1 MVLLGLVIVIA
12 TFALI
17 IKNYEV
23 RLVLAISGAL
33 MALIGGD
40 IVFALNEFVKTMTA
54 AVVPTICAV
63 LGFSYVMSYTKCSD
77 HLVVALTNLLRHVPI
92 IIVPATVVVTWLLSI
107 ALPSAAGIAAA
118 VGALLIPMLL
128 ALGVRPAMAAS
139 AVYLGTWGNVIS
151 PGMALNPMLADIAQV
166 DVMTVIARI
175 IPCSFVGLAVATVGL
190 TLISIFFKEGVG
202 STKSS
207 VVAVDSNFK
216 VNYLYA
222 IIPVIPLV
230 L

>member
-107 ALPSAAGIAAA
+107 CFTFCSWYCSGGRRFVDPDVVS
-118 VGALLIPMLL
+118 
-128 ALGVRPAMAAS
+128 LGCATRNGSFCGV
-139 AVYLGTWGNVIS
+139 LGHLG
-151 PGMALNPMLADIAQV
+151 
-166 DVMTVIARI
+166 
-175 IPCSFVGLAVATVGL
+175 
-190 TLISIFFKEGVG
+190 
-202 STKSS
+202 
-207 VVAVDSNFK
+207 
-216 VNYLYA
+216 
-222 IIPVIPLV
+222 
-230 L
+230 

>member
-107 ALPSAAGIAAA
+107 ACRYCSSGRRFVDPDV
-118 VGALLIPMLL
+118 VGFGCATRNGSFCGV
-128 ALGVRPAMAAS
+128 LGH
-139 AVYLGTWGNVIS
+139 LG
-151 PGMALNPMLADIAQV
+151 
-166 DVMTVIARI
+166 
-175 IPCSFVGLAVATVGL
+175 
-190 TLISIFFKEGVG
+190 
-202 STKSS
+202 
-207 VVAVDSNFK
+207 
-216 VNYLYA
+216 
-222 IIPVIPLV
+222 
-230 L
+230 

>member
-128 ALGVRPAMAAS
+128 ALGVDPQWQLLRCTWA
-139 AVYLGTWGNVIS
+139 LG
-151 PGMALNPMLADIAQV
+151 
-166 DVMTVIARI
+166 VM
-175 IPCSFVGLAVATVGL
+175 SFLRGWHL
-190 TLISIFFKEGVG
+190 TQCWQILLKW
-202 STKSS
+202 T
-207 VVAVDSNFK
+207 
-216 VNYLYA
+216 L
-222 IIPVIPLV
+222 
-230 L
+230 